1 MIAPIDGG
9 RNIFYGM
16 ILIVVLALAG
26 PAFAQTPQETG
37 GPPVEDHPLLR
48 KKKSRPPAEQIAL
61 IPVRILELPFVVLG
75 AAMEGA
81 MDFVETNG
89 ALAKFI
95 LGPRWLATKSIA
107 LGNGTQGDGSGIGLE
122 LGLLGRLGTHQ
133 RGTELKVTGAITI
146 LDYRR
151 YRALL
156 RFPGILSQGS
166 DLQFWV
172 THQERPNDNFYG
184 FGAGAKRAGR
194 TRYRLN
200 SLTTGTSLTYQA
212 GPAALTGTF
221 DYTDYSAGHGSAGV
235 STLQAF
241 APSSLPGAS
250 GPEVLRTGITLSY
263 PRAPDSFYRGRT
275 GEGGVAASID
285 AYWSASNRNHIF
297 NRYKL
302 TLYQT
307 MPVLWGDRVV
317 AFRAEGVISDARGGQ
332 QVPFYLMPELG
343 GSSNL
348 RGWPTHRFRDRDM
361 VLFTTE
367 YRYPLWNVGLS
378 TGSALEAVW
387 FADAGMVYR
396 NLERDFSFGTLAAN
410 YGFGL
415 RIRNYLGLIMRFNLA
430 RSSEA
435 TVFSFKAGKEF

>member
-1 MIAPIDGG
+1 MAFFGG
-9 RNIFYGM
+9 RHIFYGLLL
-16 ILIVVLALAG
+16 ILSLGLSV
-26 PAFAQTPQETG
+26 PASGQSSQETG
-37 GPPVEDHPLLR
+37 TPPAEDHPLLR
-48 KKKSRPPAEQIAL
+48 KKKSRPTAEQVAL
-61 IPVRILELPFVVLG
+61 IPVRIVELPFVVLG
-75 AAMEGA
+75 AATEGA
-81 MDFVETNG
+81 LNFVETNG

-107 LGNGTQGDGSGIGLE
+107 LGNGTQGDGSGMGVE

-133 RGTELKVTGAITI
+133 RGTELRATGAITV

-172 THQERPNDNFYG
+172 THQDRPNDNFYG
-184 FGAGAKRAGR
+184 FGAGAPRSGR
-194 TRYRLN
+194 TRYKLT

-212 GPAALTGTF
+212 GPAALTGTL
-221 DYTDYSAGHGSAGV
+221 DYTDYSVGLGSAGI

-241 APSSLPGAS
+241 APIFLPGVS
-250 GPEVLRTGITLSY
+250 GPEVFRTGITLSY
-263 PRAPDSFYRGRT
+263 PRPPDSFYRGRT

-285 AYWSASNRNHIF
+285 AYWSASNRDHIF

-307 MPVLWGDRVV
+307 IPVLWGDRVL
-317 AFRAEGVISDARGGQ
+317 ALRAEGVISDARSGK

-361 VLFTTE
+361 ILFTTE

-387 FADAGMVYR
+387 FADTGMVYR
-396 NLERDFSFGTLAAN
+396 NLERDFSFDSLATN